1 MEKQEKLEKLEN
13 AVKVLKTEFVGLDSI
28 IDEIKHLITP
38 WYITPQVLSRPIIIS
53 LWGMTGTGKTSL
65 VKRLLELLEVER
77 CLEFNCGS
85 FAREKTTYSS
95 FESTI
100 CSYISDSC
108 EDNMD
113 QEDTNK
119 YTRDMVFILDE
130 FQHAR
135 TVGVHGEEIERS
147 SLQPVWTL
155 ADSGRL
161 VVEQERSW
169 IATRTMAY
177 LRDLENMVKM
187 KPESS
192 SFKIDDFFFTE
203 PEEVLSILD
212 SLGSFWWDRGVPS
225 LTLGERSG
233 STRYGSRYC
242 DSLMSTPTLSFGGG
256 DDNKPAI
263 DSPLK
268 IFPDDGIIRFLLKE
282 CKMVGPG
289 RAIDHARNLKSV
301 KELIEFLQNVVRS
314 ILTPVDLDCSNS
326 LVFIIGNLDEAFSV
340 SDELNPDMDA
350 DIFYDITSK
359 ITIHQLKSSLLK
371 RFRPEQVARIGNNII
386 KYPVLKS
393 EYFKKII
400 KNEVTRL
407 TGIFENTEGIKV
419 SVTPDVFDLIY
430 SEGVYPTQGVR
441 PVFTTINSIYT
452 PILSVISIKG
462 IPGKSYTVEVIDPS
476 SGYKAETK
484 DLRIIDSEGN
494 LLDTITVKLVLGSL
508 RIPGNCKTRY
518 IKAVHE
524 VGHAIMSAY
533 YKGTV
538 PSDILAVG
546 VDSGGWC
553 VTYDGDEAKEIDSK
567 EDIKNKIRI
576 ALGGYKAEELI
587 YGKDNILMG
596 SSSDIEKAY
605 STFTNAIY
613 TCGYYS
619 PIKFANNNET
629 NPLPTGISNDL
640 AMIAEGDAL
649 ELPIT
654 IQTDWIN
661 FEDEVKK
668 VLEENVDLIKQTA
681 LILGEKGR
689 IGRSEFIE
697 LVKKYGKT
705 LTEDRIK
712 ESADRESCDFYK
724 SFLL

>member
-38 WYITPQVLSRPIIIS
+38 WYITPQVLSRPVIIS

-65 VKRLLELLEVER
+65 VKRLLELLEIER

-85 FAREKTTYSS
+85 FAREKTYSS
-95 FESTI
+95 TSFENTI
-100 CSYISDSC
+100 CDYISDSC

-113 QEDTNK
+113 QEDMNK

-135 TVGVHGEEIERS
+135 TVGILGEEIERS

-161 VVEQERSW
+161 VIEQDRSW
-169 IATRTMAY
+169 IASRTMAY

-225 LTLGERSG
+225 LTLGERTTS
-233 STRYGSRYC
+233 YGNRYC
-242 DSLMSTPTLSFGGG
+242 DSLKSTTTSDN
-256 DDNKPAI
+256 DDSKPVI

-282 CKMVGPG
+282 YKMVGSG
-289 RAIDHARNLKSV
+289 RAIDHAKKLKSV

-407 TGIFENTEGIKV
+407 TNIFENTEGIKV

-430 SEGVYPTQGVR
+430 FEGVYPTQGVR

-452 PILSVISIKG
+452 PILSIISIKG
-462 IPGKSYTVEVIDPS
+462 IPGKSYTVEVVNPS

-524 VGHAIMSAY
+524 IGHAIISAY
-533 YKGTV
+533 FSGHI

-546 VDSGGWC
+546 VESGGWC
-553 VTYDGDEAKEIDSK
+553 ITYDSNAINEIDSVR
-567 EDIKNKIRI
+567 DIENQVRVF
-576 ALGGYKAEELI
+576 LGGIQAETLI

-596 SSSDIEKAY
+596 SSSDLNKGWKIL
-605 STFTNAIY
+605 TDAIY
-613 TCGYYS
+613 NCGYLTSYPS
-619 PIKFANNNET
+619 VSRNSATIIPQGSYDDNVLLQTQQLKIWGD
-629 NPLPTGISNDL
+629 LGRDVIS
-640 AMIAEGDAL
+640 
-649 ELPIT
+649 
-654 IQTDWIN
+654 
-661 FEDEVKK
+661 
-668 VLEENVDLIKQTA
+668 VLEENKELLKQSA

-689 IGRSEFIE
+689 IGRSEFID
-697 LVKKYGKT
+697 LIKKYGKT
-705 LTEDRIK
+705 VTEDRIK
-712 ESADRESCDFYK
+712 SAAECENCDFYK